1 MLGSVFAKTLVE
13 QRRALIWWAMGLVAA
28 CLLAP
33 AFYPSIHENAASFER
48 LLDSLPEGL
57 RRAFGED
64 FASPA
69 GYLQA
74 RLFSIFAPVLFLI
87 FAIGAGSRAIAG
99 EEEHKTLDLLL
110 STPFRVGA
118 YSSTRRSRCSRRRS
132 GSASCSPS
140 RSPCRDRH

>member
-28 CLLAP
+28 CLLTT

-74 RLFSIFAPVLFLI
+74 RL
-87 FAIGAGSRAIAG
+87 
-99 EEEHKTLDLLL
+99 
-110 STPFRVGA
+110 
-118 YSSTRRSRCSRRRS
+118 
-132 GSASCSPS
+132 
-140 RSPCRDRH
+140 

>member
-13 QRRALIWWAMGLVAA
+13 QRRALIWWGMGLVAA
-28 CLLAP
+28 CLLTT
-33 AFYPSIHENAASFER
+33 AFYPSIRENAASFER

-87 FAIGAGSRAIAG
+87 FAIGAGARALAR
-99 EEEHKTLDLLL
+99 EEEHKNHDQLLA
-110 STPFRVGA
+110 TPRPPRPGLI
-118 YSSTRRSRCSRRRS
+118 
-132 GSASCSPS
+132 
-140 RSPCRDRH
+140 

>member
-1 MLGSVFAKTLVE
+1 MTIRE
-13 QRRALIWWAMGLVAA
+13 QRTALLWWAIGLVLA
-28 CLLAP
+28 CLLTT

-48 LLDSLPEGL
+48 LLESLPEGL
-57 RRAFGED
+57 RQAFGED

-74 RLFSIFAPVLFLI
+74 RLFSIFAPVLFLV

-110 STPFRVGA
+110 STPVA
-118 YSSTRRSRCSRRRS
+118 RRRVLLDKA
-132 GSASCSPS
+132 SAMLVTAAG
-140 RSPCRDRH
+140 